1 MHYGDLRW
9 IDVDAADRENLVVV
23 CPLGS
28 LEQHGHHLPL
38 LTDTYLVTAVADRVH
53 ERLADRICLLPALWL
68 GASDH
73 HLDFPGTVSAS
84 NTLYTAIIKDV
95 LRSLVR
101 GGWRRIFFLN
111 GHGGNVAPGETAIT
125 AAANACDRC
134 DAALIALSSYWT
146 IAAPAMNPA
155 AHGMHS
161 PTLTHA
167 CEYET
172 SMMLHVR
179 GQVVKMDAPRR
190 TVPSKDRDRR
200 PGPARAGDRRQ
211 GTVAP
216 GSDRRRGRRDDRRF
230 FAVAAAHHPKT
241 GPAGRCD
248 SLAASSSRR
257 SQRRRG
263 LEVPAVQGCRGLE
276 RS

>member
-179 GQVVKMDAPRR
+179 GQVVKMDAARGTGDEPASHP
-190 TVPSKDRDRR
+190 TVRLAGRFHRKTETGALGR
-200 PGPARAGDRRQ
+200 PELATAAKGRSLLEAIAAEVAATIDDFSRWPLPTIQKPARRGDA
-211 GTVAP
+211 T
-216 GSDRRRGRRDDRRF
+216 
-230 FAVAAAHHPKT
+230 H
-241 GPAGRCD
+241 
-248 SLAASSSRR
+248 
-257 SQRRRG
+257 
-263 LEVPAVQGCRGLE
+263 
-276 RS
+276 